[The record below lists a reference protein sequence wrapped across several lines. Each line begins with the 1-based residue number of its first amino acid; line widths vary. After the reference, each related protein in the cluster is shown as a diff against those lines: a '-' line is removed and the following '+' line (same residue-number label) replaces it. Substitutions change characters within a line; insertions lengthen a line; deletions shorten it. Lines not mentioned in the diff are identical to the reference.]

1 MFLFYSFMRLWTKCV
16 NKCLHEN
23 EFFHAS
29 YVHILSCRCR
39 YMRRYICRCTCRCGC
54 VDVHMQI
61 VFPYASVY
69 RTRALILN
77 FRSKRLL
84 VVFTT
89 VRLLKSPLNTKISK
103 FRQNRCLQ
111 VIRFTRNAQIKE
123 KSQVNIVLIDC
134 SHP

>member
-23 EFFHAS
+23 EFLQAS
-29 YVHILSCRCR
+29 YVHIFSCRCR
-39 YMRRYICRCTCRCGC
+39 YMCRCICRYICRCRCRCGC

-69 RTRALILN
+69 RTRVLILN
-77 FRSKRLL
+77 FRSKPLL

-89 VRLLKSPLNTKISK
+89 VRLLQSPLNTQILKTPSK
-103 FRQNRCLQ
+103 AL
-111 VIRFTRNAQIKE
+111 FTGDSIHQYTL
-123 KSQVNIVLIDC
+123 KSKKNHQ
-134 SHP
+134 